1 MSYKSIL
8 CVTLFIKINQI
19 AFGLLNDR
27 LKIQEEKKITQQPD
41 VCKLKRS
48 IGKFQKSFIFR
59 RHRVSFIIKLI
70 CFQVL

>member
-27 LKIQEEKKITQQPD
+27 QEEKKITQQPD